1 MRYSRFVRRIAV
13 AGEASVWSCATE
25 DSEDGRLLDV
35 SRKGARLCINRL
47 FRPGQ
52 KLTLMMNLPWD
63 EPPVEVRLATVKWVH
78 QNTVGVEFLKVETD
92 DRVLL
97 DVFLASR
104 SKPPAKE
111 R

>member
-1 MRYSRFVRRIAV
+1 
-13 AGEASVWSCATE
+13 
-25 DSEDGRLLDV
+25 
-35 SRKGARLCINRL
+35 
-47 FRPGQ
+47 
-52 KLTLMMNLPWD
+52 MMNLPWD

-104 SKPPAKE
+104 SQLPAKV
-111 R
+111 RWTQPI